1 MRPKQKTHQ
10 KTKNI
15 FPKMCFE
22 KIDRLSDFEG
32 ILSITEKDFSET
44 VVRMDV
50 RQCWDAAADFFVA
63 CGFRQNTA
71 IRFTDSGWG
80 SKSRF
85 FDVQKKP
92 FFDVFFIEN
101 ESFFAILYYF
111 FTETAFK
118 RVFLKCLNPSG
129 IVSSF
134 LKWV

>member
-1 MRPKQKTHQ
+1 MNVNDENGFLGT
-10 KTKNI
+10 
-15 FPKMCFE
+15 
-22 KIDRLSDFEG
+22 L
-32 ILSITEKDFSET
+32 L
-44 VVRMDV
+44 
-50 RQCWDAAADFFVA
+50 QCWDAAADFYVA

>member
-1 MRPKQKTHQ
+1 MPISLQVPITD
-10 KTKNI
+10 I
-15 FPKMCFE
+15 FSNYPPHRHLLMG
-22 KIDRLSDFEG
+22 L
-32 ILSITEKDFSET
+32 T
-44 VVRMDV
+44 
-50 RQCWDAAADFFVA
+50 QCWDAAADFYVA

-118 RVFLKCLNPSG
+118 IVFLKCLNPSG